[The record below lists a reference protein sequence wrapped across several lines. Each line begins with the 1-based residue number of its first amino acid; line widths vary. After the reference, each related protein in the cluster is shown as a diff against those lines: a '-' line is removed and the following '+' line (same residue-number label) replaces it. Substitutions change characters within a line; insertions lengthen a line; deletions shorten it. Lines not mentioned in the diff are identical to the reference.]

1 MADKRQD
8 EIIALEKRFWQTM
21 VDGNTDVAL
30 GLLAEPALMVSQH
43 GAMQFDHAG
52 YRKMADN
59 PDYKLVSYE
68 LSNLS
73 VLHPSD
79 DVAILTYEVDQTT
92 NEKGKDVR
100 MKVSDSST
108 WVRQD
113 GAWRCA
119 IHTESPM
126 VARQ

>member
-1 MADKRQD
+1 MADKQQD

-21 VDGNTDVAL
+21 VDGNTDAAL
-30 GLLAEPALMVSQH
+30 GMLAEPALMVSQH

-52 YRKMADN
+52 YRKMAEN
-59 PDYKLVSYE
+59 ADYKLVSYE

-73 VLHPSD
+73 VLRPSD
-79 DVAILTYEVDQTT
+79 DVAILTYQVDQTT
-92 NEKGKDVR
+92 KEKGKDVR
-100 MKVSDSST
+100 MQVSDSST

-126 VARQ
+126 TARH